1 VRICLMCIDCE
12 GVIFLTVQTGGQD
25 AWAMVDEDA
34 WALVKKKKKRKKEK
48 KGCLDAWALVA
59 YPTSS
64 GAYRLETE
72 L

>member
-1 VRICLMCIDCE
+1 M
-12 GVIFLTVQTGGQD
+12 GVG
-25 AWAMVDEDA
+25 
-34 WALVKKKKKRKKEK
+34 KKKEKKKEKEK